1 MREIYN
7 RDPLDPN
14 YNPYQIE
21 TSDPVEICVGQIKML
36 LLTNKGEVLGDP
48 KFGLNLEDLIFN
60 LNLSESSIKK
70 ELDLFLMTYIP
81 LFKKLGGSYDLKFY
95 QGTQRDIATLDF
107 KIPVNGGLS
116 PVVTLRIT

>member
-48 KFGLNLEDLIFN
+48 KFGLNLEDLIFT
-60 LNLSESSIKK
+60 LNLSEASISK
-70 ELDLFLMTYIP
+70 ELDLFLQTYIP
-81 LFKKLGGSYDLKFY
+81 LFKKLGGSYSLKFY

-107 KIPVNGGLS
+107 NIPVNGGLS

>member
-48 KFGLNLEDLIFN
+48 KFGLNLEDLIFT
-60 LNLSESSIKK
+60 LNLSEASIKK
-70 ELDLFLMTYIP
+70 ELDLFLQTYIP
-81 LFKKLGGSYDLKFY
+81 LFKKLGGSYSLKFY

-107 KIPVNGGLS
+107 NIPVNGGLS

>member
-21 TSDPVEICVGQIKML
+21 TSDPVEICVGQLKML

-48 KFGLNLEDLIFN
+48 KFGLNLEDLIFT
-60 LNLSESSIKK
+60 LNLSEASIKK
-70 ELDLFLMTYIP
+70 ELDLFLQTYIP
-81 LFKKLGGSYDLKFY
+81 LFKKLGGSYSLKFY

-107 KIPVNGGLS
+107 NIPVNGGLS

>member
-7 RDPLDPN
+7 RDPMDPS

-21 TSDPVEICVGQIKML
+21 VTDPVEICVGQLKML
-36 LLTNKGEVLGDP
+36 LLTNKGEVLGDS
-48 KFGLNLEDLIFN
+48 KFGMNLEELIFT
-60 LNLSESSIKK
+60 LELSESAIKK
-70 ELDLFLMTYIP
+70 ELDLFLKTYVP
-81 LFKKLGGSYDLKFY
+81 LFQKLGGSYDLKFY

-107 KIPVNGGLS
+107 KIPSQGGLS